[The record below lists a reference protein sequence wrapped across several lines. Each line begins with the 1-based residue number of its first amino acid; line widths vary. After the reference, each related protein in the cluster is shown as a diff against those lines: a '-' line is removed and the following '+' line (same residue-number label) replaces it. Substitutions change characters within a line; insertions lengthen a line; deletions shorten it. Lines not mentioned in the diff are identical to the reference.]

1 MNLKLLGLL
10 AAALLTSAGPACA
23 QDSPEAIIKRAV
35 EEVTVVLKSDAD
47 IKAGNRQK
55 INALVDSKILPY
67 LSVERM
73 TQAAAGRH
81 WTNATPEQKLALT
94 REFKILLT
102 NTYAGAFTNYRADT
116 VIEYRA
122 ARATSGDT
130 ESVVRSV
137 IKTGASGTIQLDYY
151 LEKIDGTWKVTDF
164 NVIGVRIVEAYK
176 SQFNAAASADGMD
189 GIIKALAAKNRAI
202 ESRGKA

>member
-1 MNLKLLGLL
+1 MNLKLLGLF
-10 AAALLTSAGPACA
+10 AAGLLISAGPALA

-35 EEVTVVLKSDAD
+35 DEVTTVLKSDPD

-55 INALVDSKILPY
+55 INALVDSKIIPY

-81 WTNATPEQKLALT
+81 WTSATPDQKLALT

-102 NTYAGAFTNYRADT
+102 NTYSGAFTNYRADT

-122 ARATSGDT
+122 ARTAPSDS
-130 ESVVRSV
+130 EAVVRSV
-137 IKTGASGTIQLDYY
+137 IRTGASDTIQLDYY
-151 LEKIDGTWKVTDF
+151 LEKVEGAWKVTDF

-176 SQFNAAASADGMD
+176 SQFNAAASANGMD
-189 GIIKALAAKNRAI
+189 GLIKTLAAKNRAI